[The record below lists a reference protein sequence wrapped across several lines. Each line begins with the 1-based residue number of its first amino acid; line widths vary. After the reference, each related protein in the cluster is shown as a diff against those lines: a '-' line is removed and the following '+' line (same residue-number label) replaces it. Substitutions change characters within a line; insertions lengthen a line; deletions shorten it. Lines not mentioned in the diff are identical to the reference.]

1 MLESKKKKKTKE
13 VKKDYHIVLN
23 FNFEVVEGDT
33 NDISKFILDN
43 APKIL
48 RTNLR
53 IKIINKEGKTY
64 ERLLP
69 LQKARRVFWGRAD
82 LIIFIK
88 YMIFK

>member
-1 MLESKKKKKTKE
+1 MLGSKKVKKTKK
-13 VKKDYHIVLN
+13 VKKDYHVVLT
-23 FNFEVVEGDT
+23 FNFDVVEGDT
-33 NDISKFILDN
+33 NDISKFILNN